1 MVRDAPREFHGVCKG
16 LVGALTLEGRHRVR
30 RVTDQ
35 RHALVDVD
43 VGVDVGV
50 VTRSRCAAHRA
61 AQYLLL
67 VHFPSQAQPLPVD
80 EWSVEGGIA
89 RHISGGGGGQQLGD
103 RVVPALAPPRRLLEQ
118 CSPPARCQ
126 RTRRL
131 KGDRNGQLPHRH
143 APDPASDAITD
154 RCSQ

>member
-50 VTRSRCAAHRA
+50 DVDVDVATDRA
-61 AQYLLL
+61 SWAK
-67 VHFPSQAQPLPVD
+67 
-80 EWSVEGGIA
+80 
-89 RHISGGGGGQQLGD
+89 
-103 RVVPALAPPRRLLEQ
+103 ALA
-118 CSPPARCQ
+118 SPCF
-126 RTRRL
+126 L
-131 KGDRNGQLPHRH
+131 
-143 APDPASDAITD
+143 S
-154 RCSQ
+154 